1 MSEIKGMFNGN
12 GHYAEVWQQT
22 HAPVLILDD
31 PDKGV
36 LPTTLHDEAWRLLTK
51 RPDKEWSLVDCSSMV
66 IMARRGIAEAFTS
79 DHHFEQGGFVRSLK

>member
-1 MSEIKGMFNGN
+1 MSEIKGMFDGN

-36 LPTTLHDEAWRLLTK
+36 LPTTCWWCTMK
-51 RPDKEWSLVDCSSMV
+51 P
-66 IMARRGIAEAFTS
+66 
-79 DHHFEQGGFVRSLK
+79 